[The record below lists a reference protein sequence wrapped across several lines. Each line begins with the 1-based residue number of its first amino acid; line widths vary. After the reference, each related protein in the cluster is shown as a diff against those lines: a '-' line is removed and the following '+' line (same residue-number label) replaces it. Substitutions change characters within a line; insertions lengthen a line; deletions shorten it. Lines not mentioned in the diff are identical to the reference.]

1 LLRSSSIEDILCL
14 CGFAIGGFSSGRD
27 NRSCGNYK
35 VKDEGGLW
43 ILIFILAFKL
53 LSIKVVVVEN

>member
-35 VKDEGGLW
+35 VKDEGGVWTSVVWWLSN
-43 ILIFILAFKL
+43 FIDQ
-53 LSIKVVVVEN
+53 SGGGEN